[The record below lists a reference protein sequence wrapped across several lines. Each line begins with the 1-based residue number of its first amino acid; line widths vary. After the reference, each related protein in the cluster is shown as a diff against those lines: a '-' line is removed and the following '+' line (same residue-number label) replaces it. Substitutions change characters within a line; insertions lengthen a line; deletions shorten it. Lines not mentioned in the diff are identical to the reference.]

1 MVSAPMCYSHSI
13 YQVTLEIFAEI
24 RVIEVVTYYILTWDW
39 FLEVCSL
46 VDAVSGGIPNKVATS
61 TL

>member
-13 YQVTLEIFAEI
+13 YKVTLEIFAEI
-24 RVIEVVTYYILTWDW
+24 RAIVATYYILTWDW